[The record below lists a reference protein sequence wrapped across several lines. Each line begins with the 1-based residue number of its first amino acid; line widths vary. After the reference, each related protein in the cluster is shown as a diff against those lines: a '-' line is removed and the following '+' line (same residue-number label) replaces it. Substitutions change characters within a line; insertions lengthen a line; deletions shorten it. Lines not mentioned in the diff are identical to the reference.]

1 MSIDPFFKNA
11 VSKLA
16 SAQKEVIALHGQAI
30 FRSEPPDYKWPA
42 LEAKRSTCPIVQA
55 YYEALADY
63 ENLEKAYM
71 VKLQN
76 ES

>member
-1 MSIDPFFKNA
+1 MSIDPFFENA
-11 VSKLA
+11 VSKLDI
-16 SAQKEVIALHGQAI
+16 AQKAVIALYGQAI

-42 LEAKRSTCPIVQA
+42 LEAKRTTCTIVQA

-71 VKLQN
+71 VKFQN